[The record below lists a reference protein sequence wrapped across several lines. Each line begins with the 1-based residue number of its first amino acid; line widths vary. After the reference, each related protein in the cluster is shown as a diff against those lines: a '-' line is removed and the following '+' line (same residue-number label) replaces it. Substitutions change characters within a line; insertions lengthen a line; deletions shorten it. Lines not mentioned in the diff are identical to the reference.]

1 MAMARMQSSRTGT
14 CESERAG
21 FTLVELVVV
30 LGIVALT
37 LVYVAPKLAGGETGE
52 LKGSARR
59 LLYTARRLSDEA
71 LYTKDKRVLTLDLEH
86 REYWEGD
93 GRTKSRLPNQVF
105 IRSVTIGGEQVTQ
118 GVVALTYY
126 PSGLRDEASVTL
138 SGRGPQAYTVVIPA
152 LGERF
157 EVRDE

>member
-1 MAMARMQSSRTGT
+1 MRSSRTGT
-14 CESERAG
+14 CESAPAG
-21 FTLVELVVV
+21 FTLLELVVV
-30 LGIVALT
+30 LGILALM

-71 LYTKDKRVLTLDLEH
+71 LYTKDKRVLTLDLER

-93 GRTKSRLPNQVF
+93 GRNKARLPNDVF
-105 IRSVTIGGEQVTQ
+105 FRSVIIGEQPVTQ
-118 GVVALTYY
+118 GVVTLTCY
-126 PSGLRDEASVTL
+126 PSGLRDGGSITL
-138 SGRGPQAYTVVIPA
+138 SGRGSRAYTIVIPA

-157 EVRDE
+157 EIRDE